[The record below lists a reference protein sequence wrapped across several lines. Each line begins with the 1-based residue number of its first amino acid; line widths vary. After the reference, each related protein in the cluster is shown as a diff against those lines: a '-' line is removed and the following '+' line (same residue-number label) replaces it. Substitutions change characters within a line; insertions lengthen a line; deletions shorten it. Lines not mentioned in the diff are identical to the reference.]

1 MADQPQILVTFGHDF
16 SKWISYASWGPL
28 VRHFGRPEAPKSVH
42 LGRLLVTSGGPGLH
56 VRTALPLQR
65 ELNLEGS
72 GGPRDTLFFSVP
84 FECTQKLSL
93 SWSFMD
99 F

>member
-1 MADQPQILVTFGHDF
+1 MLVTFGHDF

-56 VRTALPLQR
+56 VRTAFPLQW
-65 ELNLEGS
+65 ELDLEGFGRS
-72 GGPRDTLFFSVP
+72 RNGLFSRVLFGHAKWVP
-84 FECTQKLSL
+84 PSMSL
-93 SWSFMD
+93 ID
-99 F
+99 FL